1 MEENVYEL
9 LVLIAALKQ
18 RKKPNMFLWNL
29 LVRGTKARDKAKFE
43 VQTKKSRRIMAPFVG
58 KYENGVVLMNEGHNV
73 TEFAPG
79 QIKPIIRAEANEL
92 LEKPFGGTIYD
103 SEVTKDDLVDDQQAE
118 ELAILD
124 EAIQRTEFWMLA
136 QAMTKGRI
144 PIVGKSIDTALVYGC
159 DPSNFEVLSGTSLW
173 TNEASDPLKYIEGKQ
188 NKILKDTGILIDSL
202 VLTPSAA
209 TAFKNHP
216 KIKDKLDL
224 NQADILRIQPRN
236 LGDGATF
243 LGTIT
248 ELNIDVYK
256 FIDWVVNVETGVEEP
271 ILPEGG
277 ALFVKAKSVEVHYG
291 AIAQIPWG
299 EKKRQLFVGD
309 RIPKYFVDN
318 DSEMLRL
325 ASAPFPNP
333 DDVDG
338 FAFSVVA

>member
-1 MEENVYEL
+1 MEENLYEL
-9 LVLIAALKQ
+9 QVLIAALKQ

-43 VQTKKSRRIMAPFVG
+43 VQTKKSRRYMAPFVG

-73 TEFAPG
+73 EVFQPG
-79 QIKPIIRAEANEL
+79 QIKPIVRAEANDL
-92 LEKPFGGTIYD
+92 LEKQFGGTIYD
-103 SEVTKDDLVDDQQAE
+103 SDVTIDDLVDDKQAE
-118 ELAILD
+118 ELAILNESID
-124 EAIQRTEFWMLA
+124 RTEYWMLG
-136 QAMTKGRI
+136 QMLTKGQI
-144 PIVGKSIDTALVYGC
+144 PIVGKAIDTALKYNS

-173 TNEASDPLKYIEGKQ
+173 TSEASDPLKYIEDKQ
-188 NKILKDTGILIDSL
+188 TKILKDTGILIDSL

-216 KIKDKLDL
+216 KVEKKLDL
-224 NQADILRIQPRN
+224 QQADILRIQPRS
-236 LGDGATF
+236 LGEGATYI
-243 LGTIT
+243 GTIT

-256 FIDWVVNVETGVEEP
+256 FVDWVTNAETGNDES

-299 EKKRQLFVGD
+299 EQKRQLFVGS
-309 RIPKYFVDN
+309 RIPKYYIDN
-318 DSEMLRL
+318 DAEMLRL
-325 ASAPFPNP
+325 ASAPFPMP